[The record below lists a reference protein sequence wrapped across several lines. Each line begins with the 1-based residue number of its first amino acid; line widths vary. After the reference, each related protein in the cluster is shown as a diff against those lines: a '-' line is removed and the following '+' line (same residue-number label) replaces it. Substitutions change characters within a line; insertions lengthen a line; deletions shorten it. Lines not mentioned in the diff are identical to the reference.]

1 MSPQI
6 KYAYK
11 THNTWVYRRSYPKA
25 LQGLLGSA
33 LKQSLKTGDA
43 TQAKLR
49 VAELNQT
56 FTTIIKEAQAHALAT
71 PHTDTPTAT
80 QGPRLAVGRPRYQ
93 RARLLGERLVAD
105 LATEYLA
112 EVSQRLRPGS
122 YKSVRFALELLT
134 SHLGRHPV
142 GDLSLTHGKEVLGYI
157 TQLSPNVRKYR
168 DGKDAGLADLASL
181 SVASEGITLA
191 PQTQARILKQMSQFL
206 DWCVGEGELGAN
218 PWEALKVKDK
228 PEVHPHGMLSD
239 EQVSVLL
246 GAEDRVLHSALLFGL
261 LTGMRSGE
269 ICGLMAEDVTAKG
282 NLGRFVNIR
291 PNRVR
296 LLKSKAAERE
306 VPLHGV
312 LEGLL
317 DTALP
322 TSGRLFPYLSV
333 DRIVKRYAYLR
344 RLHPE
349 LQGTVFH
356 STRKW
361 FITQCERTGAPE
373 HFTASLVGHHSARSA
388 NKLTY
393 GLYSAG
399 ISDAQK
405 REIVE
410 GVRVPQEVAL

>member
-11 THNTWVYRRSYPKA
+11 AHNTWVYRRTYPKA
-25 LQGLLGSA
+25 LQPLLGSA

-43 TQAKLR
+43 REAKLR
-49 VAELNQT
+49 VAELNTT

-71 PHTDTPTAT
+71 PHTDTPSAT
-80 QGPRLAVGRPRYQ
+80 QGPRLVVGRPRYQ
-93 RARLLGERLVAD
+93 RARIVGERLVAD
-105 LATEYLA
+105 LAKTYLA
-112 EVSQRLRPGS
+112 ETSERLRHGS
-122 YKSVRFALELLT
+122 YKSVRFAMSLLT
-134 SHLGRHPV
+134 SHLGKYAV
-142 GDLSLTHGKEVLGYI
+142 GDLSLSHGKEVLGYI

-168 DGKDAGLADLASL
+168 DGKDASLADLASL
-181 SVASEGITLA
+181 SVASEGITLT

-206 DWCVGEGELGAN
+206 NWCVGEGELGSN
-218 PWEALKVKDK
+218 PWEALKVKDR
-228 PEVHPHGMLSD
+228 PEVHPHGMLTD
-239 EQVSVLL
+239 KQVSVLL
-246 GAEDRVLHSALLFGL
+246 DAKDRVLHSALLFGL

-269 ICGLMAEDVTAKG
+269 ICGLMTEDITAKG
-282 NLGRFVNIR
+282 NLGRFVSIR
-291 PNRVR
+291 PNKVR

-349 LQGTVFH
+349 LHGTVFH

-361 FITQCERTGAPE
+361 FITQCERTGVPE
-373 HFTASLVGHHSARSA
+373 HFTATLVGHHSARSA

-405 REIVE
+405 REILE
-410 GVRVPQEVAL
+410 GVRIPGR